1 MSLRETTPGVRR
13 WTPGLL
19 LVLLA
24 ACATTTSLTADEF
37 ENHCREIAVTDL
49 KTDRFELTSPYDA
62 AATDEFARVVGEE
75 LGRVEEV
82 LDAASGPP
90 VRVHLVPLD
99 PGAADVHDRDFSA
112 LFPSHDGIGG
122 MQHGGFLFVYVAARG
137 TGPTAFVHAEML
149 RDTIRHEL
157 THAIALRAGLA
168 RATWFD
174 EGLARCVEDMTVDGG
189 RLRERPFPSAIFVA
203 RDTARRGT
211 IADLLRWSLRDQQSR
226 ETRALRYEQSEALV
240 RFLAERTPGGDWG
253 DRVRR
258 VHALPNDAVLATEP
272 DWLAWLASQDA
283 LAAVRAGL
291 ARPDPDER
299 ARAAA
304 LLPVLAGVARELQS
318 RAADEVALG
327 LLRDPR
333 TRASAE
339 TFLVF
344 YRAKDLTPADLA
356 ALRAD
361 GDPSVVL
368 VGEGLRAQRGE
379 PFDAARAQE
388 IWNALDA
395 KQRIDVGS
403 AAHFLGLKPTAGE

>member
-1 MSLRETTPGVRR
+1 MPSRDAAPVVRR
-13 WTPGLL
+13 GTSALL

-24 ACATTTSLTADEF
+24 ACATKASLSAAEF
-37 ENHCREIAVTDL
+37 ESHCRETAVTDL
-49 KTDRFELTSPYDA
+49 RTDRFELTSPYDA
-62 AATDEFARVVGEE
+62 AATAEFARVVGEE

-82 LDAASGPP
+82 LGAASGPP

-99 PGAADVHDRDFSA
+99 PAADDVHDRELAA

-122 MQHGGFLFVYVAARG
+122 MQHGGFLFVYVAAPG
-137 TGPTAFVHAEML
+137 TGPAAFVHAEMQ

-157 THAIALRAGLA
+157 THAVALRAGLA

-174 EGLARCVEDMTVDGG
+174 EGLARCVETMTADGD

-203 RDTARRGT
+203 RDTAKRGT
-211 IADLLRWSLRDQQSR
+211 VADLLRWSLRDQQSH
-226 ETRALRYEQSEALV
+226 EARALRYEQSQTLV

-258 VHALPNDAVLATEP
+258 VHELPNDAVVAAEP

-299 ARAAA
+299 AHAAA
-304 LLPVLAGVARELQS
+304 MLPVLAGVAPELRS
-318 RAADEVALG
+318 RGGDELAIE

-344 YRAKDLTPADLA
+344 YRATALTPADLDT
-356 ALRAD
+356 LRAES
-361 GDPSVVL
+361 DPSVVL
-368 VGEGLRAQRGE
+368 IGEGLRAQRGE

-388 IWNALDA
+388 IWDALTPT
-395 KQRIDVGS
+395 QRIDVGS
-403 AAHFLGLKPTAGE
+403 AAHFLALSSDR